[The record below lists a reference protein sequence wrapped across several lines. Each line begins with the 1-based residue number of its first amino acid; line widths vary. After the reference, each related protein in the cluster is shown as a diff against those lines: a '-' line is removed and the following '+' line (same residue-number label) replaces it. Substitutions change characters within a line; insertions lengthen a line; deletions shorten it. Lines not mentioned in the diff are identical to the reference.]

1 MELALQ
7 AEIYYPVLNEEHNY
21 IDKTPSNI
29 SHGIRCP
36 CSLKKDKVY
45 ITNTLFSGHT
55 KTKRH
60 QSWLAE
66 LNMNKVNHIKENE
79 ELKKTVDNQRKIISQ
94 MEKDIVINLR
104 TINYLTQQVMKL
116 STTSNED
123 VVVTNLLDI

>member
-7 AEIYYPVLNEEHNY
+7 AEIYYPILNEEHNY
-21 IDKTPSNI
+21 VDKTPSNI
-29 SHGIRCP
+29 AHGIRCP

-45 ITNTLFSGHT
+45 ITNTLFSSHT

-60 QSWLAE
+60 QAWLAE
-66 LNMNKVNHIKENE
+66 LNMNKINYIKENE
-79 ELKKTVDNQRKIISQ
+79 ELKKTVENQRKIISQ
-94 MEKDIVINLR
+94 MEKDNVNNLR

-116 STTSNED
+116 SSAPDEV